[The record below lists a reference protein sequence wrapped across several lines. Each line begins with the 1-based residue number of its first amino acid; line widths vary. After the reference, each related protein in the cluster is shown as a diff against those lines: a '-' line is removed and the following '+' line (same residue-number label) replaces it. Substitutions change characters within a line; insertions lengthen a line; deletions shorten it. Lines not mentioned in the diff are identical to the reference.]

1 MPENVLSS
9 INRMEEALGRIP
21 REDAERLAEAAAVRA
36 EAVAEYAEQIGRTG
50 DSAIAKISK
59 EV

>member
-1 MPENVLSS
+1 MSENVISS

-36 EAVAEYAEQIGRTG
+36 EAVAEYVEQIGRTAAG
-50 DSAIAKISK
+50 SETNEDQ
-59 EV
+59 

>member
-1 MPENVLSS
+1 MSENVISS

-36 EAVAEYAEQIGRTG
+36 EAVAEYAEQIGRTADG
-50 DSAIAKISK
+50 ETTDKK
-59 EV
+59 H